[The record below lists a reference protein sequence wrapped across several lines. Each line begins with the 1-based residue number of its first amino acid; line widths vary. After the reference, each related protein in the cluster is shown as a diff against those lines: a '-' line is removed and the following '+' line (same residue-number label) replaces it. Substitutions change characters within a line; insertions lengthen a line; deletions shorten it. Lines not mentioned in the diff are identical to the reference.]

1 MAFTLPAIILYT
13 VFFVFSVIYGI
24 YYSFTNW
31 NGYAKEYKFVGVNNY
46 ARLFSDRVFKR
57 ALVFTV
63 EYSAILVVGVI
74 TIALILAV
82 ILCSKIKQ
90 QTFFRAAFF
99 FPLIGK
105 SLNIDFLSKN
115 ILSSSSTA
123 MWGILIVHIWRSV
136 SIPMVLLIAGM
147 QNISGDLYEA
157 AAIDGANGVQRFFRI
172 TLPLLMPVLS
182 VCIILVTK
190 EGLTV
195 FDYITVM
202 TSGGPA
208 GSTQSIAFLIYENA
222 FMNQKFSYAITQ
234 SVVIFVLVCVVS
246 YFQFR
251 TTRKED

>member
-99 FPLIGK
+99 FPATLSLVTIGLVFNEIYYRVIPLIGK

-123 MWGILIVHIWRSV
+123 MWGILIVHNLEECVDPHGAADRRDAEYLRRLIRSGRHRWGQW
-136 SIPMVLLIAGM
+136 SA
-147 QNISGDLYEA
+147 
-157 AAIDGANGVQRFFRI
+157 
-172 TLPLLMPVLS
+172 
-182 VCIILVTK
+182 
-190 EGLTV
+190 
-195 FDYITVM
+195 
-202 TSGGPA
+202 
-208 GSTQSIAFLIYENA
+208 AFLPHHASASDAGLKRLYHPGDKRRTDGLRLYYSHDQRRTRG
-222 FMNQKFSYAITQ
+222 FYP
-234 SVVIFVLVCVVS
+234 VHCVLNL
-246 YFQFR
+246 
-251 TTRKED
+251 

>member
-99 FPLIGK
+99 FPATLSLVTIGLVFNEIYYRVIPLIGK
-105 SLNIDFLSKN
+105 SLNI
-115 ILSSSSTA
+115 
-123 MWGILIVHIWRSV
+123 R
-136 SIPMVLLIAGM
+136 
-147 QNISGDLYEA
+147 
-157 AAIDGANGVQRFFRI
+157 
-172 TLPLLMPVLS
+172 
-182 VCIILVTK
+182 
-190 EGLTV
+190 
-195 FDYITVM
+195 
-202 TSGGPA
+202 
-208 GSTQSIAFLIYENA
+208 
-222 FMNQKFSYAITQ
+222 
-234 SVVIFVLVCVVS
+234 CV
-246 YFQFR
+246 
-251 TTRKED
+251 

>member
-99 FPLIGK
+99 FPATLSLVTIGLVFNEIYYRVIPLIGK

-115 ILSSSSTA
+115 ILSS
-123 MWGILIVHIWRSV
+123 
-136 SIPMVLLIAGM
+136 
-147 QNISGDLYEA
+147 
-157 AAIDGANGVQRFFRI
+157 
-172 TLPLLMPVLS
+172 
-182 VCIILVTK
+182 
-190 EGLTV
+190 
-195 FDYITVM
+195 
-202 TSGGPA
+202 
-208 GSTQSIAFLIYENA
+208 
-222 FMNQKFSYAITQ
+222 
-234 SVVIFVLVCVVS
+234 
-246 YFQFR
+246 
-251 TTRKED
+251 